1 MDDGV
6 MAGLSLVLRQP
17 FTGVG
22 DVGGDLCLQL
32 GQAGEFG
39 FVAQFV
45 QEVDAQ
51 ALAVEIVGEVEKV
64 GFQFLRGQAGHG
76 GILTEA
82 GHAVAGAE
90 CAVGGDDEYAA
101 EGVAVRGEVEV
112 GGGAADGAAELGAV
126 FHAAAEGIVVAEQA
140 GGVAEAAFAE
150 GLAHEGAA
158 GAHVLHHYG
167 GGALGGEFG
176 AAAEEAE
183 VALAACA
190 ESEVV
195 ADEQVAGAQLF
206 DEQVL
211 DEVGGGYGGEV
222 GVETQYPDGIEA
234 AGVAQQAQFFAQ
246 GAEAEGFF
254 RTALPAEK
262 FLRLGLEYDGHGSEA
277 ALVGFM
283 AQAFEDVAVA
293 EVDAVEIADGNGAA
307 VRVRAEYGVAEADVH
322 GGRGGK
328 KGLL

>member
-1 MDDGV
+1 

-17 FTGVG
+17 IAGLG
-22 DVGGDLCLQL
+22 DVGGDLRLQL

-51 ALAVEIVGEVEKV
+51 ALAVELAGKVEQV
-64 GFQFLRGQAGHG
+64 GFQFLRGQTGYG
-76 GILTEA
+76 GVSAEA
-82 GHAVAGAE
+82 GHAVACAE
-90 CAVGGDDEYAA
+90 CAVGGDDEYTA

-126 FHAAAEGIVVAEQA
+126 LHAAAEGVGVAEQA
-140 GGVAEAAFAE
+140 FGVAEAAFAE

-158 GAHVLHHYG
+158 GAHVLHHHG

-190 ESEVV
+190 EAEVV
-195 ADEQVAGAQLF
+195 ADEQVAGVQLF

-211 DEVGGGYGGEV
+211 DEVGGGYGGEA
-222 GVETQYPDGIEA
+222 GVETQHPDGIKA

-246 GAEAEGFF
+246 GAEAEGLFC
-254 RTALPAEK
+254 TALSAEK
-262 FLRLGLEYDGHGSEA
+262 FLRLGLEYDGHGGEA

-293 EVDAVEIADGNGAA
+293 EVDAVEIADGDGGGSGFRRQTAA
-307 VRVRAEYGVAEADVH
+307 RKNIHVAD
-322 GGRGGK
+322 GSGK
-328 KGLL
+328 KRAL